1 MKKKQKKYLII
12 SLLILLLIVAAFFVL
27 YNIFRDKNSLNVVE
41 RTWINNNKTNL
52 ISFNVQNDLNN
63 FSKDGEGVFYDFIE
77 DLQTEYDLEVN
88 SNVVTTDGNAKLGF
102 NKGFNLTENDLL
114 FFTDNYVLV
123 SKDNYSIAKVEDIKD
138 KTIGLL
144 STDSELISS
153 YSFSNNTITT
163 FDSSNSLF
171 EAFYED
177 KVNYIVIPLNQYKD
191 VILQNNYKVVY
202 FFNDFDIYYYFTL
215 GEDNTLNSI
224 ITKFYNNWIE
234 SDLEKSYYNHNYEL
248 FIKSLKINEADEA
261 TLTSKDYVIGVLE
274 SYPYQILRSKNYHG
288 IVSEYVED
296 FAKFSNVDFK
306 YKKYKSLNSLAKG
319 LKNKKVNLAFNSF
332 IDLDDLNNISTNMNL
347 DYVVVEPNSSTN
359 IYDTI
364 SSVKGN
370 VYVLEN
376 TKLANY
382 LSNYPNIKV
391 NTYKKD
397 SQLKKLMKKGYTIVL
412 DKNTFLNYAEDFGD
426 NYSIR
431 LENKLSGRSYSFVYS
446 DNDTFSKLFSN
457 YVMTLNDSVY
467 KLSGLVDF
475 EKAYLSGSK
484 VAKLAR
490 YILFLLVILILS
502 IIHFVRKSKK
512 IVLNTKIK
520 KDDKL
525 KFIDML
531 TSLKNRNYLNEKME
545 IWNQNTIYPQGI
557 IVIDL
562 NNIKYLNDTF
572 GHEEGDRQIQGA
584 ANSLIKTQLDNTE
597 IMRTDG
603 NEFMIYLVG
612 YSEKQVVSYIK
623 KLLKEFKK
631 LPYDYSA
638 AVGFSMIND
647 DLKLIEDA
655 INEASEMMRENKA
668 IIGEDSEKD

>member
-12 SLLILLLIVAAFFVL
+12 SLLILLLIVAIFFVL

-63 FSKDGEGVFYDFIE
+63 FSKDGEGVFYDFID

-144 STDSELISS
+144 SNDSELISS

-191 VILQNNYKVVY
+191 IILQNNYKVVY

-215 GEDNTLNSI
+215 GEDSTLNSI
-224 ITKFYNNWIE
+224 ITKFYNNWIK

-288 IVSEYVED
+288 IVSKYVED

-412 DKNTFLNYAEDFGD
+412 DKNTFLNYAKDFGD

-572 GHEEGDRQIQGA
+572 GHEEGDKQIQGA